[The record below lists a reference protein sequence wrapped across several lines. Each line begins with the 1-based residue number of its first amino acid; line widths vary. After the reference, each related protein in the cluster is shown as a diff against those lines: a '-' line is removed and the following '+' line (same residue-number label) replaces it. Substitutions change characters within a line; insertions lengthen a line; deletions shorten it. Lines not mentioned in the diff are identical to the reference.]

1 MKHARMFTALAFAAL
16 LAAPAAGLV
25 TTAEAAAKKAAP
37 AKAPAAGK
45 SSDYRQFTG
54 TVVALDESSI
64 TVEKGGK
71 TPKQMVFARH
81 AGMRSAGDVEKDVRV
96 TVFWRDEAGK
106 PVAHRVVVKTP
117 TEGGT
122 R

>member
-1 MKHARMFTALAFAAL
+1 MMHARRLTGLALAIAL
-16 LAAPAAGLV
+16 TAPIVAVTGSALAAKREARA
-25 TTAEAAAKKAAP
+25 TSTAT
-37 AKAPAAGK
+37 K
-45 SSDYRQFTG
+45 SSSYRQFTG
-54 TVVALDESSI
+54 TVVAIDGSTI

-96 TVFWRDEAGK
+96 TVYWRDEAGK
-106 PVAHRVVVKTP
+106 AVAHRVVVKTP

>member
-1 MKHARMFTALAFAAL
+1 VAVTGTA
-16 LAAPAAGLV
+16 V
-25 TTAEAAAKKAAP
+25 AAKREAKAASST
-37 AKAPAAGK
+37 AKNN
-45 SSDYRQFTG
+45 YRQFTG
-54 TVVALDESSI
+54 TVVAVDASTI

-96 TVFWRDEAGK
+96 TVFWRELDGK

>member
-1 MKHARMFTALAFAAL
+1 MMHARRLVALALAAAL
-16 LAAPAAGLV
+16 VTPLVATSTAVAAKREAK
-25 TTAEAAAKKAAP
+25 AAAATSA
-37 AKAPAAGK
+37 K
-45 SSDYRQFTG
+45 SSYRQFTG
-54 TVVALDESSI
+54 TVIAVDNSTI

-96 TVFWRDEAGK
+96 TVYWRDVDGK

>member
-1 MKHARMFTALAFAAL
+1 MMHARRLVPL
-16 LAAPAAGLV
+16 VLAAVLV
-25 TTAEAAAKKAAP
+25 TPLVAVPGTAAAAKREARATTAA
-37 AKAPAAGK
+37 AK
-45 SSDYRQFTG
+45 SSYRQFTG
-54 TVVALDESSI
+54 TVIAVDAATI

-117 TEGGT
+117 TEAGT

>member
-1 MKHARMFTALAFAAL
+1 MMHARRLAPLALAVALVAPFAVATGTAV
-16 LAAPAAGLV
+16 AAKRESRA
-25 TTAEAAAKKAAP
+25 TTAAAKSN
-37 AKAPAAGK
+37 G
-45 SSDYRQFTG
+45 YRQFTG
-54 TVVALDESSI
+54 TVVALDAATI